1 MPFNKLFVLLYVLF
15 FVGSWLTDRKL
26 LQHGGKGLYYTI
38 AALVVI
44 LLIIYC
50 TGGTYLYIPRWI
62 IDHFFPFFK
71 RMIS

>member
-1 MPFNKLFVLLYVLF
+1 MPFNKLFVLFYVLF

-38 AALVVI
+38 AALAVI
-44 LLIIYC
+44 LLVIYC

-62 IDHFFPFFK
+62 IDHVFPFFN
-71 RMIS
+71 RMKS